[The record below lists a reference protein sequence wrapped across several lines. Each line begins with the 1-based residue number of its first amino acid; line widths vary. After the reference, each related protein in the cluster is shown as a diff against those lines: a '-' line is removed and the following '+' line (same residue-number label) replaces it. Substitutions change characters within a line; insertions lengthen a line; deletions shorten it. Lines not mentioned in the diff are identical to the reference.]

1 MNNEQIKLALDLAYE
16 ITTKGNS
23 NLITIY
29 AIQDKQ
35 KNTFIT
41 YKQKRFYT
49 TRSEARRVRRSID
62 NKQLK
67 VVKAEFVNVDKWQT
81 SK

>member
-1 MNNEQIKLALDLAYE
+1 MNNEQIKNALDLAYE

-29 AIQDKQ
+29 AIEDKQ
-35 KNTFIT
+35 KQAFIT
-41 YKQKRFYT
+41 HKQKRFYT
-49 TRSEARRVRRSID
+49 TRSEARKVRRSID
-62 NKQLK
+62 NNQLR

>member
-1 MNNEQIKLALDLAYE
+1 MNNEQIKNALDLAYE

-35 KNTFIT
+35 KQTFIT
-41 YKQKRFYT
+41 HKQKRFYT
-49 TRSEARRVRRSID
+49 TRSEARRVRRSINND
-62 NKQLK
+62 QLR
-67 VVKAEFVNVDKWQT
+67 VVKADFVNLNTWQT

>member
-1 MNNEQIKLALDLAYE
+1 MNNEQIRNALDLAYD

-29 AIQDKQ
+29 AIEDKQ
-35 KNTFIT
+35 KQTFIT

-62 NKQLK
+62 NNQLR
-67 VVKAEFVNVDKWQT
+67 VVKAEFVNLDKWQT